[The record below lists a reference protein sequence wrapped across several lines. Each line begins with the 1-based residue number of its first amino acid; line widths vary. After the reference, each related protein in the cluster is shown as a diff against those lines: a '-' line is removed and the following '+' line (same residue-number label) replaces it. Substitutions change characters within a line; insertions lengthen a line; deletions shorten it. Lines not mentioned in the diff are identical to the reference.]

1 MKKRTWEGNGRW
13 RLMTLYFNSDD
24 VLVQYDRDSGCGDD
38 FEDRDDNMLLINL
51 GSCKGKDNIGQVS
64 RKRGVVEISHL

>member
-1 MKKRTWEGNGRW
+1 MIVIVAVV
-13 RLMTLYFNSDD
+13 MTLKID
-24 VLVQYDRDSGCGDD
+24 VTK
-38 FEDRDDNMLLINL
+38 MLSINL